1 MVFWFHKRKFLHSTP
16 LLEVFHYFVIRL
28 NALGDDDDDDTAA
41 ADDDGDDDDD
51 DDDEDDDGDDDDDNN
66 NNNNNHNN
74 NNKQIIKLSLW
85 QLNVLI
91 LNCEIAVMSFNVK
104 MNL

>member
-28 NALGDDDDDDTAA
+28 NALGDDDD
-41 ADDDGDDDDD
+41 
-51 DDDEDDDGDDDDDNN
+51 DDDDDNN